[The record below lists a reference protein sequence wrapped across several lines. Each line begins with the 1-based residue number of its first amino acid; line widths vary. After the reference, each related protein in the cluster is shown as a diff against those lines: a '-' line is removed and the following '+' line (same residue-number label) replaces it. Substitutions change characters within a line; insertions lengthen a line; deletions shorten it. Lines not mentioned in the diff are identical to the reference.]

1 MKTSRYADKSSPKT
15 SFEVLVKELETR
27 VQKGEGILTF
37 GLAVG
42 MFSSLLAPMLSPA
55 ILLPALSI
63 AFAVT
68 TILANTNYNQMQ
80 LCVNS
85 MIMSLDWDQRQKI
98 QPVMG
103 VFRECP
109 VNNLVDSFNPFKNL
123 KRTWKCLLGGI
134 LMNPLWIPIF
144 YTLAMHISE
153 EKNLITLSKAVMKLD
168 VEPKI

>member
-1 MKTSRYADKSSPKT
+1 MKTSRYADNSSPKT
-15 SFEVLVKELETR
+15 SFELLVIELENR
-27 VQKGEGILTF
+27 VHRGEGILTF

-42 MFSSLLAPMLSPA
+42 MFSSLLAPMLPPV

-63 AFAVT
+63 AFALT

-80 LCVNS
+80 LRVNS

-153 EKNLITLSKAVMKLD
+153 EKNLIILGQAVMKLN
-168 VEPKI
+168 VEPNT